1 MRLIVTTMLGLLLY
15 LSVENLRRCKQG
27 KGLCLIQTLS
37 DNEDDQDNE
46 YDSMIFT
53 DRNAQNLRRINQ
65 RKGLCFIQVVS
76 DDEDDQDENRIAP
89 IAIKISLLKCNH
101 PKQVHLL
108 KPVCRF
114 VSLFSKKSEKYPPQ
128 CIQG

>member
-65 RKGLCFIQVVS
+65 RKGLCFIQLSS
-76 DDEDDQDENRIAP
+76 DDEDDDLIPLYLSRFP
-89 IAIKISLLKCNH
+89 SPKCNQQ
-101 PKQVHLL
+101 KQAPLL
-108 KPVCRF
+108 KPICRI
-114 VSLFSKKSEKYPPQ
+114 VSLFQRNRKSTS
-128 CIQG
+128 CGAFRT